1 MKKVLILS
9 ALLLFASLSVNAQ
22 SLSERESP
30 NNFSNH
36 LSVIRSSASSLA
48 ASGSYYE
55 DAYKPKKNL
64 LKLNLTALPL
74 RNYSVQFERV
84 LGKRVSIAVAYR
96 NMPEGNLPMK
106 DFIIK
111 QIDSGDQ
118 EAVDIINSF
127 TLSNYAI
134 TPEIRFYMGKKGY
147 GRGFYIAPFFRNAN
161 YAGGNLLFNY
171 NDDNDV
177 EQSITLSGDI
187 KANTVGLLLGAQW
200 SLSKFFVL
208 DWWII
213 GPHYGKSNGELIG
226 NSSRTLTPD
235 EQEEIR
241 QNLEDFDI
249 PMVKKTVTVSANGAK
264 MVVDGPWTGVR
275 AGISLGIKF

>member
-22 SLSERESP
+22 SLSERDYP
-30 NNFSNH
+30 NHFSNN
-36 LSVIRSSASSLA
+36 LSIVSSSTSSLA
-48 ASGSYYE
+48 ASGTYYE
-55 DAYKPKKNL
+55 DSYKPKKNL
-64 LKLNLTALPL
+64 LKLNLTAIPL

-84 LGKRVSIAVAYR
+84 LGKRVSIAIAYR

-106 DFIIK
+106 DFIIE
-111 QIDSGDQ
+111 QVGSEDQ
-118 EAVDIINSF
+118 EAVDAINSF

-147 GRGFYIAPFFRNAN
+147 GRGFYIAPFFRNAS
-161 YAGGNLLFNY
+161 YAGGNLLFKY

-200 SLSKFFVL
+200 SLSKLLVL

-213 GPHYGKSNGELIG
+213 GPHYGNSKGELIG
-226 NSSRTLTPD
+226 SSSRVLTAD

-249 PMVKKTVTVSANGAK
+249 PMVKKTVSVDAGGAK

>member
-1 MKKVLILS
+1 MKKVLFFSTI
-9 ALLLFASLSVNAQ
+9 LLFASLSVNAQ
-22 SLSERESP
+22 TLSEREYP
-30 NNFSNH
+30 NHFTNH
-36 LSVIRSSASSLA
+36 LSSISSPASSLA
-48 ASGSYYE
+48 ASGTYYE
-55 DAYKPKKNL
+55 DTYKPKKNL
-64 LKLNLTALPL
+64 LKLNLTAIPL

-106 DFIIK
+106 DFIIE
-111 QIDSGDQ
+111 QVDSEDQ

-161 YAGGNLLFNY
+161 YVGGNLLFTY
-171 NDDNDV
+171 NDDNDD

-200 SLSKFFVL
+200 SLSKLLVL

-213 GPHYGKSNGELIG
+213 GPHYGKSKGEFIG
-226 NSSRTLTPD
+226 STSEGLTPD

-249 PMVKKTVTVSANGAK
+249 PMVKKTVSVNANGAK

>member
-1 MKKVLILS
+1 MKILISL
-9 ALLLFASLSVNAQ
+9 ALFLFAFISTNAQ
-22 SLSERESP
+22 NFTERDSP
-30 NNFSNH
+30 NH
-36 LSVIRSSASSLA
+36 LSNNLSVSSL
-48 ASGSYYE
+48 STSSSVFNGNYYD

-96 NMPEGNLPMK
+96 NMPEGELPMK
-106 DFIIK
+106 DFIIE
-111 QIDSGDQ
+111 QVGSEDQ
-118 EAVDIINSF
+118 DAVDAINSF

-147 GRGFYIAPFFRNAN
+147 GRGFYIAPFFRNAS
-161 YAGGNLLFNY
+161 YAGGNLLFKY
-171 NDDNDV
+171 NDDDNN

-200 SLSKFFVL
+200 SLSKLLVL
-208 DWWII
+208 DWWIV
-213 GPHYGKSNGELIG
+213 GPHYGTSKGEFNGKTSLSLE
-226 NSSRTLTPD
+226 
-235 EQEEIR
+235 EQEEVR

-249 PMVKKTVTVSANGAK
+249 PMVKKTVSVNANGAK

>member
-1 MKKVLILS
+1 
-9 ALLLFASLSVNAQ
+9 
-22 SLSERESP
+22 
-30 NNFSNH
+30 
-36 LSVIRSSASSLA
+36 
-48 ASGSYYE
+48 
-55 DAYKPKKNL
+55 
-64 LKLNLTALPL
+64 
-74 RNYSVQFERV
+74 
-84 LGKRVSIAVAYR
+84 
-96 NMPEGNLPMK
+96 
-106 DFIIK
+106 
-111 QIDSGDQ
+111 
-118 EAVDIINSF
+118 
-127 TLSNYAI
+127 
-134 TPEIRFYMGKKGY
+134 MGKKGY

-226 NSSRTLTPD
+226 NSSRTLTPN

-264 MVVDGPWTGVR
+264 MVVDGPWAGVR

>member
-1 MKKVLILS
+1 MKKVLIFS
-9 ALLLFASLSVNAQ
+9 AFLLYASLSVNAQ
-22 SLSERESP
+22 AISERDYP
-30 NNFSNH
+30 NHFSNH
-36 LSVIRSSASSLA
+36 FSLVSSSNSSLA
-48 ASGSYYE
+48 ASGTYYE
-55 DAYKPKKNL
+55 DTYKPKKNL
-64 LKLNLTALPL
+64 LKLNLTAIPL

-84 LGKRVSIAVAYR
+84 LGKRVSIAVSYR

-106 DFIIK
+106 DFIIE
-111 QIDSGDQ
+111 QLGSEDQ
-118 EAVDIINSF
+118 EAVDAINSF

-161 YAGGNLLFNY
+161 YAGGNLLFKY
-171 NDDNDV
+171 NDDNDI

-200 SLSKFFVL
+200 SLSKLFVL

-226 NSSRTLTPD
+226 NSSRVLTPD

-249 PMVKKTVTVSANGAK
+249 PMVKKTVSVNASGAK